1 MEGFTLHGE
10 SSIYCTVKDDQGEW
24 RGPLPQCRGNQF
36 AKLQFCLFL
45 PLGLYMGFR
54 EYTDSLR
61 NECKMLYIS
70 IFAFFWGIDSMRGSL
85 TSKKE
90 EALMWRTYV
99 VAVVVQLLSCVLLF
113 ATPWTVA
120 CQTPLSMGF
129 PRQGYWNGLPF
140 ASPGDLPNS
149 GIKLEFP
156 LLLHY
161 RQILLLLS
169 HHMVKYK

>member
-1 MEGFTLHGE
+1 MFIQLSWVFNQFNIRYDVLKEILCPEPPKVDYGMIQEKQNSYAYGQSVTYKCMEGFTLHGE

-70 IFAFFWGIDSMRGSL
+70 IFAFFWGIDSTRGSL

-99 VAVVVQLLSCVLLF
+99 VAVVV
-113 ATPWTVA
+113 
-120 CQTPLSMGF
+120 
-129 PRQGYWNGLPF
+129 
-140 ASPGDLPNS
+140 
-149 GIKLEFP
+149 
-156 LLLHY
+156 
-161 RQILLLLS
+161 
-169 HHMVKYK
+169 